1 MRPQPRPP
9 PPLLRS
15 TTAIAVSA
23 VALTFAQAAQAKCP
37 DRTPEDPA
45 CEPISSMMMPSLAT
59 VAYFPRN
66 GLDPYLGLGAEFV
79 AFSWSNNNDS
89 FGPSQGTIRLG
100 AAYLIPG
107 DHREMLFYRLGW
119 AVSFEGNASR
129 RFLIPYWG
137 GGLGAL
143 WETNLGNRALAE
155 ASLGLYVFYSRTLVV
170 DAQGT
175 VVLPFTAVDTL
186 LAPKAQLTAS
196 FALW

>member
-1 MRPQPRPP
+1 MP
-9 PPLLRS
+9 PPLPLRFS
-15 TTAIAVSA
+15 VALAALAATTALASIAE
-23 VALTFAQAAQAKCP
+23 AKCP

-45 CEPISSMMMPSLAT
+45 CEPIASIAMPSLAT
-59 VAYFPRN
+59 VGYFPRN
-66 GLDPYLGLGAEFV
+66 GLDPYFGVGAEFV
-79 AFSWSNNNDS
+79 AFSWSNNNES

-107 DHREMLFYRLGW
+107 DHREMLFYRFGW

-155 ASLGLYVFYSRTLVV
+155 AALGLYIFYSRTLVV

-175 VVLPFTAVDTL
+175 IVLPFTAVDTL